1 MLRLGK
7 TKVAKE
13 RFFASEKSLKI
24 WDVNVDKTVI
34 SKLVKAKTNS
44 KYLIGY
50 LDKAI
55 APLVAIMH
63 KISGYIR
70 TFKVKDGDKV
80 GNNKLMSFSIDD
92 VEQLGKCKAIWT
104 KIEDFFKKLNQLL
117 YQSIMTNI

>member
-55 APLVAIMH
+55 APLVAIMR

-92 VEQLGKCKAIWT
+92 VKQLGKCKAIWT
-104 KIEDFFKKLNQLL
+104 KIEDFLKKLNQLL

>member
-7 TKVAKE
+7 AKVAKE

-34 SKLVKAKTNS
+34 SKLVKAKTNC

-55 APLVAIMH
+55 APLVAIM
-63 KISGYIR
+63 R
-70 TFKVKDGDKV
+70 
-80 GNNKLMSFSIDD
+80 
-92 VEQLGKCKAIWT
+92 
-104 KIEDFFKKLNQLL
+104 
-117 YQSIMTNI
+117 